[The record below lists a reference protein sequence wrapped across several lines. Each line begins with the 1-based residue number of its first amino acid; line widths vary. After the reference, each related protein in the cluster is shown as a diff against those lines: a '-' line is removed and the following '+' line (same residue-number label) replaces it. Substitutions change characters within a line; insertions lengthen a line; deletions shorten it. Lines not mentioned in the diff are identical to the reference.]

1 MRNKNELLQ
10 ESKGQKVKMRLK
22 PINIIFFVLICI
34 FSLAAPAAV
43 KVRAYAEPTAVAP
56 EDILTLNVEVEY
68 DSERNIEIPRLP
80 RINHFLLIDSHQGH
94 HVQIINGVVS
104 KKKQYR
110 YILRSVQEG
119 KFQIDSIS
127 VIVDGKTYK
136 TQPVNIEVSDKI
148 ASAPAPFSQ
157 GQGGSSLRKFFPHF
171 FPDVKDVFPSPKQR
185 IQKKDVKFRLDLEKK
200 EVYVGE
206 MILAEWFFYLPD
218 DNTFNVD
225 TEVLKNVDLDGFW
238 VESVVQ
244 LGSAGA
250 VPPQFGNIGNK
261 KYIKKLLMASALFPV
276 RAGVLNVGPMRV
288 KSRFISGAIP
298 FFGRP
303 TAFEKESNKESIKVL
318 PLPEEGKG
326 KFFTEAVG
334 DFTVSA
340 NINKTV
346 ISVQEPLIYKISF
359 KGEGHPR
366 LIRLPN
372 LNFGDSFEKYDTTE
386 SQKFTVSDSFK
397 DFEIILIPK
406 TNGILTTPSF
416 ELSTFD
422 AELGIYK
429 THILPSFKV
438 NVAGVMVPDRQK
450 GKSERYFDP
459 DTKASDKVQKQDK
472 TVKEDILIPL
482 IEDQEEHFLIKNR
495 KNFWFVIF
503 SSLFLFFILVLK
515 RNFFIRKNK
524 NPLKVQI
531 KKDLIKVDKAIKNE
545 QWKEAGIEMNQ
556 LMHSFFSELSEKDKV
571 VKNWDTL
578 LQHIHPSIRIKYEEQ
593 IRNLVSR
600 VERLS
605 FASSSEAEGFRNKRN
620 VEQLKKD
627 LVVLIQ
633 KISNEYF

>member
-1 MRNKNELLQ
+1 MNR
-10 ESKGQKVKMRLK
+10 
-22 PINIIFFVLICI
+22 IIFLVLICV

-43 KVRAYAEPTAVAP
+43 KVRAYAEPKAVAP
-56 EDILTLNVEVEY
+56 DDIFTLNVDVEY
-68 DSERNIEIPRLP
+68 DSERNINIPRLP
-80 RINHFLLIDSHQGH
+80 QISAFRLIDSHQGH

-119 KFQIDSIS
+119 KLQIDPIS
-127 VIVDGKTYK
+127 VIVDGKIYK
-136 TQPVNIEVSDKI
+136 TQPVNIEVSNKI
-148 ASAPAPFSQ
+148 ASVPAPFSQ
-157 GQGGSSLRKFFPHF
+157 GQGGGSLRKFFPHF
-171 FPDVKDVFPSPKQR
+171 FPDAKDVFPSPKQR
-185 IQKKDVKFRLDLEKK
+185 VQEKDVKFRLDLEKK

-218 DNTFNVD
+218 DNTFDVD
-225 TEVLKNVDLDGFW
+225 TEILKNVALDGFW

-250 VPPQFGNIGNK
+250 VPPQFGNIGSK
-261 KYIKKLLMASALFPV
+261 RYIKKLLMASALFPV
-276 RAGVLNVGPMRV
+276 RAGILNVGSLRV
-288 KSRFISGAIP
+288 KSRFISGAIS

-303 TAFEKESNKESIKVL
+303 SIFKKESNKESIKVL

-326 KFFTEAVG
+326 EFFTEAVG

-346 ISVQEPLIYKISF
+346 VSVQEPLIYKISF

-406 TNGILTTPSF
+406 ANGKLTIPSF

-438 NVAGVMVPDRQK
+438 NVTGVMVQGNQK

-459 DTKASDKVQKQDK
+459 DTKASNKIQKQD
-472 TVKEDILIPL
+472 TMVKEDILIPL

-495 KNFWFVIF
+495 KNFWFIIF

-524 NPLKVQI
+524 SSLKVQI

-571 VKNWDTL
+571 VKSWDIL

-600 VERLS
+600 VERIS
-605 FASSSEAEGFRNKRN
+605 FASSSEAGGFRNKRN
-620 VEQLKKD
+620 VEKLKKN
-627 LVVLIQ
+627 LVALIQ